1 MASRYNYIQTTRY
14 DKIPAFYQ
22 QIYPSVVLASNDYYI
37 EVGYNDRLDLI
48 ANDFYGDS
56 TLWWVIAMANNL
68 PGDSLFAPVGF
79 ELRIPADLSV
89 ALEEYSDK
97 NNSR

>member
-22 QIYPSVVLASNDYYI
+22 QIYTSVVLASNDYYI